1 MRNIFYLKKRDE
13 LGGTKKKTKKTW
25 KYRRVEYRGVKVGRI
40 KIIALVARVSNTGEV
55 KGNLPIKGII
65 YAQYHHLFRRSG
77 KYK

>member
-13 LGGTKKKTKKTW
+13 LRGTESKKTW